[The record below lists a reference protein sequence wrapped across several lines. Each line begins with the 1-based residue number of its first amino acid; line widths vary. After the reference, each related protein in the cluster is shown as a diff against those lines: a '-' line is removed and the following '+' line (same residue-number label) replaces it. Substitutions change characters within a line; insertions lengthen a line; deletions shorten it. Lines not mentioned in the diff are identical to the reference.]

1 MELYFDVGLALLLFA
16 LFMGAPFLPI
26 FHTALDYCKSTMLT
40 TAWYVFGVLILYYS
54 TAVPAVFTL
63 QDIGFPVAYA
73 ILTIILMFLFSGR
86 WQKCGR
92 YLMPGN
98 NYNHEATTFYDFTPR
113 YTFVKG
119 LEMFFQNVVA
129 ATVIVVFYALTE
141 SVWLTGVMFATAFF
155 CLHMPAVHYFGREW
169 TIFILVASVVAGI
182 VPVVLI
188 LLVPGGILLLFSFH
202 ALMYLLF
209 LVCMRRRAMHCNGY
223 EPL

>member
-1 MELYFDVGLALLLFA
+1 MEPYFDAILALVLFA
-16 LFMGAPFLPI
+16 LFMGAPFLSL
-26 FHTALDYCKSTMLT
+26 FHDVLDYCKSSMMA
-40 TAWYVFGVLILYYS
+40 TAWYVLGVLMLYYS
-54 TAVPAVFTL
+54 TAVPTIFVLEGITL
-63 QDIGFPVAYA
+63 PVVYA

-86 WQKCGR
+86 WQSYGR
-92 YLMPGN
+92 YLMPKN

-129 ATVIVVFYALTE
+129 ATVITAFYSLTGD
-141 SVWLTGVMFATAFF
+141 VWLTGFFFGVAFF
-155 CLHMPAVHYFGREW
+155 SLHMPAVHYFGREW

-188 LLVPGGILLLFSFH
+188 LLIPGGILLLFSFH

-209 LVCMRRRAMHCNGY
+209 LVCMRRRAIHFNGHA
-223 EPL
+223 PL